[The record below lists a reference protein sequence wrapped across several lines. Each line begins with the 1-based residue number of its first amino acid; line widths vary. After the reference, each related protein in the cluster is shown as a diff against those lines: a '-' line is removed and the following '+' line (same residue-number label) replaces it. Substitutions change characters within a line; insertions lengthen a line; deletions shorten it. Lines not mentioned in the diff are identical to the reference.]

1 MTDQFVD
8 FAKSQMGAV
17 ERLLKG
23 LPGIKGYVDKDLRR
37 DADKRVRE
45 TIAQALEQCKADLMD
60 VQNKLLKSGGLLYMD
75 DVDQA
80 AVKLQTLIDRVKT
93 AAYGY
98 AGLFDPVRIKEA
110 QLDALHRFDLAM
122 AGEVLSIEE
131 AIGALSNAISDNANI
146 GPVIDRLTKTVA
158 DLNKMFD
165 KRKDAIVAPDLLD
178 QAGYAPDV
186 PANIPQAA
194 VPAELPPGSP
204 AADVANDPNAVG

>member
-8 FAKSQMGAV
+8 FAKSQMSAV

-23 LPGIKGYVDKDLRR
+23 LPGIQGYIDKDLRR

-45 TIAQALEQCKADLMD
+45 TIAQALEQCKSDLMD
-60 VQNKLLKSGGLLYMD
+60 VQNKLLKGGGLLYMD

-80 AVKLQTLIDRVKT
+80 VVKLQTLIDRVKT

-110 QLDALHRFDLAM
+110 ELDALHRFDTAM
-122 AGEVLSIEE
+122 AGEVKAIEE
-131 AIGALSNAISDNANI
+131 AIIALSNAIADKANVT
-146 GPVIDRLTKTVA
+146 PLIDRLTKTVA
-158 DLNKMFD
+158 DLNKLYD
-165 KRKDAIVAPDLLD
+165 KRKDAIMTPDLLD
-178 QAGYAPDV
+178 QAGYAPEV
-186 PANIPQAA
+186 PAN
-194 VPAELPPGSP
+194 VPVDVPTLPPPSGP